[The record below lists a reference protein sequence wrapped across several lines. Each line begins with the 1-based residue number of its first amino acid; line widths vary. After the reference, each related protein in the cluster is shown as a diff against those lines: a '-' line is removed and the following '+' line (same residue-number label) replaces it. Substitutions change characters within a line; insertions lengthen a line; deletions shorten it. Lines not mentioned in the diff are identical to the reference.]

1 MYFCYIC
8 NKSFDYQSKLI
19 IHLNNKKPCNKKPKN
34 YRCDFCQ
41 CLFPKKYLLY
51 KHIQTLKH
59 KNKIDYYKIQL
70 QTKIQKLQL
79 QYSKYITELNNCNST
94 PEIYDYYLLII
105 NKYISYNYLE
115 IYIKDLKKWN
125 KKLLSQIKQVKEID
139 SYMCENINLFDL

>member
-1 MYFCYIC
+1 MYSCYIC
-8 NKSFDYQSKLI
+8 KKSFKYQSKLI
-19 IHLNNKKPCNKKPKN
+19 IHLNSKKLCNNKPKK

-41 CLFPKKYLLY
+41 CLFPKQNLLY
-51 KHIQTLKH
+51 KHIQSLKH

-70 QTKIQKLQL
+70 NIKIQNLEI
-79 QYSKYITELNNCNST
+79 QYSKYIIKLNNYNST
-94 PEIYDYYLLII
+94 PEIYDFYSLII
-105 NKYISYNYLE
+105 NKYIAYNYLE